1 MKRNTLHKS
10 IFTLLLGITVLSCA
24 MPLVALAGPTDAPA
38 TPPAAAGTPPGSPTT
53 SAGDT
58 GVANPTEDQLFYQFN
73 YQKQADGKDITS
85 QTKIGAVNALP
96 KDTWQQTLSNLVKT
110 LLNISGS
117 LTLVALTVGGVF
129 MIIAHGST
137 DLLGKGK
144 KILVYSIA
152 GLIIIAV
159 SYAIVVGVSELQFFT
174 PGSSGSPASGAGA
187 TGAAAPAANQ
197 TTPKGAQGGA
207 VGAAP

>member
-10 IFTLLLGITVLSCA
+10 IFSLLLGIIVLSCA
-24 MPLVALAGPTDAPA
+24 MPLVALAGPTD
-38 TPPAAAGTPPGSPTT
+38 PPAAAGTPPGSPTT

-73 YQKQADGKDITS
+73 YQQQGGKDITS

-159 SYAIVVGVSELQFFT
+159 SYAIVIGVSELQFFT
-174 PGSSGSPASGAGA
+174 PGSTGSPASGAGA

-207 VGAAP
+207 VGAAPKS